1 MTVNVLNHLTC
12 KEKLQ
17 EEEIVGELQEKEER
31 VAILLQEEEEDGE
44 REEEGTI
51 LPTTTT
57 TVKIQENLEPFSSDN
72 SLGTSTTIG
81 SNLNSQNVVP
91 SYLLESSSIERR
103 VDRGVS
109 DMSNSRRVRK
119 LRKLWNRMG
128 KTSMGGTSKLIF
140 HYLDLLEVKVV
151 EGVREVE
158 GAVEEEEEVEVDSLD
173 LVIKVNLLDFFRLLS
188 LLVLLC

>member
-1 MTVNVLNHLTC
+1 MTINLTR

-17 EEEIVGELQEKEER
+17 EEEIVGELQEEEER

-44 REEEGTI
+44 REVEEEG
-51 LPTTTT
+51 TTT

-128 KTSMGGTSKLIF
+128 KMSMGGTSKLIF

-151 EGVREVE
+151 REVE
-158 GAVEEEEEVEVDSLD
+158 GVVEEEEVEVDSLD
-173 LVIKVNLLDFFRLLS
+173 LAIKVNLLDFFRLLS